1 MMVPAGHMAISKIG
15 RVRPMTTRSKIKRP
29 YPLAWITVTVYNVY
43 VNIGGIRT
51 MKKVVAYCRVSTL
64 GQTGDDKFGI
74 SAQKEQVSKYCSDHG
89 LEVVDWYIDEGISG
103 AEKDRPAFGKLLEGA
118 VTNPPVE
125 AVVVAKADRIAR
137 DVELYYTFKGMLR
150 KRGLEIISIS
160 EDWSSADRLTGMI
173 IENVFAMMGE
183 IERVNIKYRTT
194 AGRKLKANT
203 GGYSGGKAPY
213 GYMIAGGKYV
223 VNEKEAEAVRL
234 IFSLRDQEYTMYE
247 ILDELKKKGYKS
259 RKGKDIALS
268 TLQSILNN
276 RKTYEGYY
284 HYKGMGNGEIWVKG
298 QHQALISERH
308 PIHTEEH

>member
-1 MMVPAGHMAISKIG
+1 
-15 RVRPMTTRSKIKRP
+15 
-29 YPLAWITVTVYNVY
+29 
-43 VNIGGIRT
+43 

-74 SAQKEQVSKYCSDHG
+74 SAQKEQVSKYCFDHG
-89 LEVVDWYIDEGISG
+89 MEVVDWYIDEGISG

-118 VTNPPVE
+118 VINPPVE